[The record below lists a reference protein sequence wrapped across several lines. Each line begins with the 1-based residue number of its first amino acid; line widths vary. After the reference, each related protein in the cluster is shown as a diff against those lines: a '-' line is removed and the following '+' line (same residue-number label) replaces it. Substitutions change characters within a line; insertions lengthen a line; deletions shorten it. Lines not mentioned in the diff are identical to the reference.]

1 MPQIILIRHGESLW
15 NRSNLFTGWTDVDLT
30 DSGRRQ
36 AADVGKTMMQE
47 RLTPDLCFTSV
58 QIRAIR
64 TLWIA
69 LDVMDLAWLPVVR
82 DWRLNERHYGALQ
95 GFNKQEMAEL
105 VSPEAVQTWRRSWD
119 VRPPQVDPADPRFP
133 GHDPRYGEVPHRE
146 LPRGE
151 SLKDTVARI
160 EPAWNR
166 SILRALGRGH
176 TPLVVAHGNSL
187 RGIVKLLDGIANE
200 VIPLVEIPVGIPL
213 VYDLDADLK
222 PLASRYIGP
231 LPDGVKLPSEA
242 TQHTAPS

>member
-15 NRSNLFTGWTDVDLT
+15 NRSNLFTGWIDVDLT
-30 DSGRRQ
+30 DTGRRQ
-36 AADVGKTMMQE
+36 AADAGRTLIQE

-69 LDVMDLAWLPVVR
+69 LDAMDLAWLPVVR

-95 GFNKQEMAEL
+95 GFNKKEMAEL
-105 VSPEAVQTWRRSWD
+105 VSPEAVQAWRRSWD
-119 VRPPQVDPADPRFP
+119 VRPPQLDPEDPRFP
-133 GHDPRYGEVPHRE
+133 GHDPRYADVPRKD
-146 LPRGE
+146 LPHGE
-151 SLKDTVARI
+151 SLKDTVARL
-160 EPAWNR
+160 EPAWKG
-166 SILRALGRGH
+166 SILHALDRGH

-187 RGIVKLLDGIANE
+187 RGIVKMLDGIANE
-200 VIPLVEIPVGIPL
+200 LIPKVEIPVGIPL

-231 LPDGVKLPSEA
+231 VPEGVELPCEVA
-242 TQHTAPS
+242 